1 MPVIKLTLNEEYY
14 QKLSEMAQSEKKSIQ
29 DFIRDKLF
37 HEETIFTPEE
47 AVNRAH
53 DGRFADGKPF
63 SLPDVYGD
71 DWNIERGPAGVF
83 GKRFYNY
90 ISDNEV
96 GIVFLDMGKYGRRAM
111 YKIKEFHENE

>member
-1 MPVIKLTLNEEYY
+1 MPVVKLTLSEEYY
-14 QKLSEMAQSEKKSIQ
+14 QKLSEMAQAEKMSIQ
-29 DFIRDKLF
+29 DLIRNKLF
-37 HEETIFTPEE
+37 PENTIFTPEE
-47 AVNRAH
+47 AVRRAH
-53 DGRFADGKPF
+53 DGRFSNGQEF
-63 SLPDVYGD
+63 SLPDVYGE

-111 YKIKEFHENE
+111 YKLKEVHENE